1 MGSIKLLDCTLR
13 DGGYVNEWC
22 FGYDCIRDIC
32 KEVVNS
38 HTDIV
43 ELGFL
48 RNICYDKN
56 SAIFSDV
63 KQLTSIIA
71 KKKKNT
77 QYAVMCE
84 ALNPLPI
91 EKISKRTDE
100 TVDVVRVIVWKSLLQ
115 EGLEY
120 CKGIVERGYQLCIQ
134 PNRVDQYTKEE
145 FAKAIELFNELNPM
159 AVYVVDS
166 FGLLDKNEIVD
177 YAQIADKH
185 LKQDI
190 ALGYHGH
197 NNLMQA
203 YGATQAILELNLTRD
218 VIIDASVYGI
228 GRGAGNLNI
237 ELIAKYLNENYA
249 SNYDLFCYI
258 NIYEKYIKDIYRNTP
273 WGYSTAYY
281 LTALHRCNPMYAG
294 YFDEVKKLPASLINK
309 ILGHLSEREK
319 VIFTHETAEK
329 YFKQYYE

>member
-1 MGSIKLLDCTLR
+1 MGNIKLLDCTLR
-13 DGGYVNEWC
+13 DGGYVNEWG

-32 KEVVNS
+32 KEAVNS
-38 HTDIV
+38 HADIV

-48 RNICYDKN
+48 RDVRYDKD
-56 SAIFSDV
+56 SAIFNDV
-63 KQLTSIIA
+63 KQLAPIISV
-71 KKKKNT
+71 KNKST
-77 QYAVMCE
+77 MYAVMCE
-84 ALNPLPI
+84 ARNPLPI
-91 EKISKRTDE
+91 AKISERTED

-120 CKGIVERGYQLCIQ
+120 CRGIMERGYRLCIQ

-145 FAKAIELFNELNPM
+145 FAQAIELFNVLNPM

-177 YAQIADKH
+177 YVKIADKY
-185 LKQDI
+185 LNQDI

-203 YGATQAILELNLTRD
+203 YGAAQAVLELELARD

-249 SNYDLFCYI
+249 ANYNLLCYMS
-258 NIYEKYIKDIYRNTP
+258 IYEKCIKDIYRNTP
-273 WGYSTAYY
+273 WGYSASYY

-294 YFDEVKKLPASLINK
+294 YYDEKKLPISLIDE
-309 ILGHLSEREK
+309 ILGNLSETEK
-319 VIFTHETAEK
+319 VIYNSETADK
-329 YFKQYYE
+329 YLKRYYE